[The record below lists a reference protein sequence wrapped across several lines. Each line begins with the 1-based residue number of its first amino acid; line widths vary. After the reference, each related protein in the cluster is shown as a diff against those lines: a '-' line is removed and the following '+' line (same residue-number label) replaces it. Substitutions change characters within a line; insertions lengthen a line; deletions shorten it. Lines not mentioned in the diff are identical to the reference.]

1 MWLHY
6 PRPLLLLLLTSLLIR
21 FLPSS
26 ANTEIINLAPS
37 LNPRVPALDSI
48 SSTWPVLTPM
58 DGQNERQ
65 WTMTHVPQEGDTKG
79 CIGKREWCEDDLWLV
94 LGFDADE
101 WNGYRGFT
109 LRISWPASVRPS
121 GLYVRPASWVEL
133 LRTATFSYAS
143 ETDFYMLQRARC
155 SIRLISSWRHTH
167 RKITLSKP
175 AITRHVLLTSCPPTL
190 KVETCTLGSDQ
201 STSAS

>member
-1 MWLHY
+1 MIMVEMIDTATACLHFEFDLTTHFKMWLHY

-48 SSTWPVLTPM
+48 SSTWPVLTPT

-65 WTMTHVPQEGDTKG
+65 WTMSHVPQEGDTEG

-94 LGFDADE
+94 LDFDAE
-101 WNGYRGFT
+101 GWSGYRGFT
-109 LRISWPASVRPS
+109 LRISWPASVRPN
-121 GLYVRPASWVEL
+121 
-133 LRTATFSYAS
+133 TFSVHLVPWVRTS
-143 ETDFYMLQRARC
+143 ELK
-155 SIRLISSWRHTH
+155 SIFTPCDVPFPDAGPI
-167 RKITLSKP
+167 
-175 AITRHVLLTSCPPTL
+175 
-190 KVETCTLGSDQ
+190 
-201 STSAS
+201 